1 MPSAVHES
9 VVYPFNAG
17 FVEAAANLPL
27 SVRTRMNVAT
37 NQNFKGFAGRYS
49 GSSKT
54 PDLAIQFKN
63 AATGKREIKFILE
76 VGFSESYDDL
86 VEDAK
91 LWLEGKQEVSLV
103 VLVKFTE
110 DPGYQCPA
118 RGLDDEELERLEFP
132 EPADIDVD
140 DFNSEGEYGP
150 VTYKGLQWAGV
161 ISEAIMELWTRNP
174 ATGLATKSGN
184 RRVRLLHTKGMVTM
198 C

>member
-9 VVYPFNAG
+9 IIHPFSRG
-17 FVEAAANLPL
+17 FTDATVGLPL
-27 SVRTRMNVAT
+27 SVQTRMNVAT

-63 AATGKREIKFILE
+63 ATGKREIKFILE
-76 VGFSESYDDL
+76 VGFSETYEDL

-91 LWLEGKQEVSLV
+91 LWLEGKEEVSLV

-110 DPGYQCPA
+110 DPNYQCPA
-118 RGLDDEELERLEFP
+118 RGLNDKELEQLEFP
-132 EPADIDVD
+132 EAADIDVD

-174 ATGLATKSGN
+174 ATGLATKSGH

>member
-17 FVEAAANLPL
+17 FVEAAADLPL
-27 SVRTRMNVAT
+27 SVRTRMNIAT
-37 NQNFKGFAGRYS
+37 SQNFKGFAGRYS

-63 AATGKREIKFILE
+63 ATGKREIKFILE
-76 VGFSESYDDL
+76 VGFSETYQDL

-110 DPGYQCPA
+110 SPSYQCPA

-132 EPADIDVD
+132 EPADIRVE
-140 DFNSEGEYGP
+140 DFTSAEEYGP
-150 VTYKGLQWAGV
+150 VTYNGLQWAGK
-161 ISEAIMELWTRNP
+161 ISEAFMELWKRDP
-174 ATGLATKSGN
+174 DTGLAFREGR
-184 RRVRLLHTKGMVTM
+184 RRVRLPHTKG
-198 C
+198 